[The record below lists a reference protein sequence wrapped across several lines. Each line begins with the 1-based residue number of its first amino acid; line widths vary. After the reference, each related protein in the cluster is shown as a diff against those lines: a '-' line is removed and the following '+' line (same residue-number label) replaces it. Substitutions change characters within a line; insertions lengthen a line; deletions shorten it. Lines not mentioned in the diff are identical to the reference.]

1 MSSQNSLAHTLTV
14 EDFAKI
20 RQLGNSRN
28 YSKGAVIFSEGDDA
42 DHIYFIESGH
52 VSIFIEKFTSQEE
65 INSLGPGD
73 YFGEMAFFSGDKRSA
88 SAAALLDTTL
98 IGVGKA
104 AFLNLYDSDRDIAG
118 KIDQAFSKR
127 NRELSFREH
136 LIGGNP
142 SLGEE
147 SFMLG
152 IKGDPSL
159 RFSALSRE
167 RYDSVVDRIIS
178 DLLPRLYDLL
188 VNRSAYEI
196 LIHCN
201 SGEVLIRSVFDP
213 LNGEIHPAS
222 KLLNVGYIDRHFPA
236 MAYDKKSRLIQSL
249 YRSVCESA
257 EFSELPAQPRERM
270 QPPVASGE
278 LMSQRE
284 IAEILSRLPLLRKIP
299 DFYLRNFTIS
309 IISNTLR
316 LQFNCDGT
324 QIVNARGLQEFIE
337 QNLDEEE
344 AQTLPDTERRKG
356 QRRLSSERSGRH
368 GERRSPLGRRREDW
382 KMFAPD

>member
-1 MSSQNSLAHTLTV
+1 MASQNSLAHMLTS

-20 RQLGNSRN
+20 KRLGTSQN
-28 YSKGAVIFSEGDDA
+28 YQKGAVIFSDGDDA
-42 DHIYFIESGH
+42 NHIYFIESGY
-52 VSIFIEKFTSQEE
+52 VSIFIEKFTSREE
-65 INSLGPGD
+65 ISALGPGD
-73 YFGEMAFFSGDKRSA
+73 YFGEMAFFSGDRRSA

-98 IGVGKA
+98 VSVDKA
-104 AFLNLYDSDRDIAG
+104 AFLNLYDSDRDVAD
-118 KIDQAFSKR
+118 KIDQAFAKR
-127 NRELSFREH
+127 NEELSFREH

-222 KLLNVGYIDRHFPA
+222 KLLNIAYIDRHFPA
-236 MAYDKKSRLIQSL
+236 IAYDKKSLLIQGL
-249 YRSVCESA
+249 YRFICENA
-257 EFSELPAQPRERM
+257 DFAQLQTRSRENM
-270 QPPVASGE
+270 QTLVAGGE

-324 QIVNARGLQEFIE
+324 QIVNARGLQDFIE

-344 AQTLPDTERRKG
+344 EHASPDIERRRA
-356 QRRLSSERSGRH
+356 QRRLSSEHSGRH

-382 KMFAPD
+382 EKFASD